1 MTALAK
7 PPTTITVAGI
17 GISITKA
24 ELDAEHESDRA
35 ALAELLAHPD
45 IADDASLSVLDAT
58 LSDVA
63 RLHDEL
69 VARRQKPVKQV
80 KGLIAEFEGW
90 FRPYLKDV
98 DAALDALKGVKS
110 RYLTAKDAAARKAR
124 EDAQKAADAGD
135 SAAVLESIQRAQ
147 EIEAV
152 GSAGTRYAWEAAV
165 INENMIP
172 DEYWIVDRAKLD
184 AAARSMGSAEEQT
197 VFVPGVSFKRVAVV
211 QARRK

>member
-152 GSAGTRYAWEAAV
+152 GSAGTRYAWEVKRIAPDLL
-165 INENMIP
+165 P
-172 DEYWIVDRAKLD
+172 DEYWIPDQAHISAVAK
-184 AAARSMGSAEEQT
+184 AAGSSEEPP
-197 VFVPGVSFKRVAVV
+197 VIPGVVFERVAVV

>member
-17 GISITKA
+17 GITLSKA
-24 ELDAEHESDRA
+24 ELDAEHESDKA
-35 ALAELLAHPD
+35 TLAELVAHPN
-45 IADDASLSVLDAT
+45 IADDQELAMLDAT
-58 LSDVA
+58 LTDVA

-152 GSAGTRYAWEAAV
+152 GSAGTRYAWEVKRIAPDLL
-165 INENMIP
+165 P
-172 DEYWIVDRAKLD
+172 DEYWIPDQARISAVAK
-184 AAARSMGSAEEQT
+184 AAGSSEEPP
-197 VFVPGVSFKRVAVV
+197 VLPGVVFERVAVV